1 MTEPAKITIGQL
13 LDGLNLRGVAVLP
26 SALPGEQAA
35 GFAERAREIAA
46 LWREKD
52 QAGQLEN
59 EDQFSLKVGT
69 VHFLALME
77 EPAGRAFVLD
87 LLSAFA
93 AGPAWRLFRRLFGD
107 EVAFPL
113 RLCTIRWH
121 APPFQ
126 DTPVPLHQD
135 VGFIGPEFPVV
146 NCWLTFTPAGGD
158 AAGLEIEPVK
168 LASELPKHG
177 DPRRAA
183 NINFWSIEIDS
194 AAAAERLT
202 SGERLRPLLKPGD
215 AVLFDQF
222 TPHRTWADPSM
233 TQPRISVE
241 LRGCRAAH
249 HGPTH
254 KFPDKLIL
262 AATDQGVVLREFRDQ
277 TLRELGPLAVN
288 GRSDLNNR

>member
-1 MTEPAKITIGQL
+1 MSDSAKPTIGQL
-13 LDGLNLRGVAVLP
+13 LEGLNLRGVALLP
-26 SALPGEQAA
+26 QALPGEQAA
-35 GFAERAREIAA
+35 GFAERARVISAR
-46 LWREKD
+46 WREKE
-52 QAGQLEN
+52 QAGQLDS
-59 EDQFSLKVGT
+59 EDAFSLKVGT
-69 VHFLALME
+69 VHFLALMGD
-77 EPAGRAFVLD
+77 PVGRAFALD
-87 LLSAFA
+87 LFSAMA
-93 AGPAWRLFRRLFGD
+93 CGPAWRLFRRLFGD

-135 VGFIGPEFPVV
+135 VGFIGPEFPMV
-146 NCWLTFTPAGGD
+146 NCWLTFTCAGGD

-194 AAAAERLT
+194 NAASDRLPAQ
-202 SGERLRPLLKPGD
+202 ERLRPLLGPGD

-249 HGPTH
+249 HGPRH

-262 AATDQGVVLREFRDQ
+262 AETADGLIIQELRG
-277 TLRELGPLAVN
+277 LGPI
-288 GRSDLNNR
+288 GSDLNNR

>member
-1 MTEPAKITIGQL
+1 MTESAKITIAEL
-13 LDGLNLRGVAVLP
+13 LDGLNMRGVAVLP
-26 SALPGEQAA
+26 QALPCLQATA
-35 GFAERAREIAA
+35 FAERARAIAA
-46 LWREKD
+46 LWREKEL
-52 QAGQLEN
+52 AGQLDS

-69 VHFLALME
+69 VHFLALMGD
-77 EPAGRAFVLD
+77 PVGRAFALD
-87 LLSAFA
+87 LFSAMA
-93 AGPAWRLFRRLFGD
+93 CGPAWRLFRRLFGD
-107 EVAFPL
+107 AVAFPL

-135 VGFIGPEFPVV
+135 VGFIGPEFPMV
-146 NCWLTFTPAGGD
+146 NCWLTFTPAGGA

-183 NINFWSIEIDS
+183 NINFWSIEID
-194 AAAAERLT
+194 ANAAAERLA
-202 SGERLRPLLKPGD
+202 SGKRLRPLLGPGD
-215 AVLFDQF
+215 AVMFDQF

-233 TQPRISVE
+233 TLPRISVE

-249 HGPTH
+249 HGPRH

-262 AATDQGVVLREFRDQ
+262 AETADGPIIQELRQ
-277 TLRELGPLAVN
+277 LGPIGSEQSVT
-288 GRSDLNNR
+288 

>member
-1 MTEPAKITIGQL
+1 MTAPAKITIAQL
-13 LDGLNLRGVAVLP
+13 LEGLNLRGVAVLP
-26 SALPGEQAA
+26 GALTPDQAA
-35 GFAERAREIAA
+35 DFRDRAKTLAD

-52 QAGQLEN
+52 AAGLLEH

-69 VHFLALME
+69 VHFLALMDD
-77 EPAGRAFVLD
+77 PVGRVFVRD

-121 APPFQ
+121 APPFT

-135 VGFIGPEFPVV
+135 VGFIGPAFPVV
-146 NCWLTFTPAGGD
+146 NCWLTFTAAGGD

-183 NINFWSIEIDS
+183 NLNFWSIEIDPQ
-194 AAAAERLT
+194 AAAERLAPA
-202 SGERLRPLLKPGD
+202 ERLRPLLDPGD

-222 TPHRTWADPSM
+222 TPHRTWAEPSM

-249 HGPTH
+249 HGPDH

-262 AATDQGVVLREFRDQ
+262 TAIGDGVAMREVRGSEESV
-277 TLRELGPLAVN
+277 T
-288 GRSDLNNR
+288 

>member
-1 MTEPAKITIGQL
+1 MIESTKITIAQL
-13 LDGLNLRGVAVLP
+13 LDGLNLRGVALLP
-26 SALPGEQAA
+26 RALPPTRAA
-35 GFAERAREIAA
+35 DFRTRAEALAE
-46 LWREKD
+46 LWRRKD
-52 QAGQLEN
+52 QAGRLDQ

-69 VHFLALME
+69 VHFLALMGD
-77 EPAGRAFVLD
+77 PVGRAFVLD
-87 LLSAFA
+87 LFA
-93 AGPAWRLFRRLFGD
+93 ALADGPAWRLFRRLFGD

-121 APPFQ
+121 APPFE

-135 VGFIGPEFPVV
+135 VGFIGPAFPVV
-146 NCWLTFTPAGGD
+146 NCWLTFTRAGGD

-183 NINFWSIEIDS
+183 NINFWSIEIDPQ
-194 AAAAERLT
+194 AAAERLT
-202 SGERLRPLLKPGD
+202 SAERLRPLLDPGD

-222 TPHRTWADPSM
+222 TPHRTWAEPSM
-233 TQPRISVE
+233 TEPRVSVE

-249 HGPTH
+249 HGPDH

-262 AATDQGVVLREFRDQ
+262 TATADGVAARTILGEEL
-277 TLRELGPLAVN
+277 LNLGPL
-288 GRSDLNNR
+288 GPDLNNR